1 MCLYFVNVL
10 SCVFPFQLK
19 AYCHDVILYFDS
31 PVYVFETVV
40 FIMA

>member
-1 MCLYFVNVL
+1 MCLYFCQCIVL
-10 SCVFPFQLK
+10 CFPFHLK
-19 AYCHDVILYFDS
+19 AYCYDVVLYFDS